1 MARYGSFDVGRKPSA
16 LKAGSSSG
24 GRVLKDFFLLEQD
37 VVYLNHGSFGAC
49 PRPVFEAYQAW
60 QLELER
66 QPMAFMRRL
75 GDEIGWA
82 RQALGAYLGAAGDN
96 LVYVPNATM
105 GLNIV
110 ARALSLQPGDEVL
123 GTDHEYGAIERA
135 WEFVC
140 AKQGARYVRQHV
152 PLPIRSAEQVVEAI
166 WAGVTE
172 RTRVLFFSHITS
184 PTALILPAEELV
196 RRACEAGILTVIDGA
211 HAPGQ
216 IPLDL
221 DGMGVDFYSGNCHK
235 WMMTP
240 KGSGFLYARPEVQPM
255 LEPLVVSWGYGNE
268 QPRVTCFVDQ
278 HQNQGTR
285 DMAAFLAVPSAIQFM
300 EEHDWPAV
308 RQSCHQM
315 VRDARRRIGALG
327 GPEPATPDERRWFS
341 QMASL
346 PLPLCDTGALCQRL
360 RDEYK
365 IEVPIVRWSGVNGD
379 SPRAFVRLSIQ
390 GYNTQADVDCLLDA
404 LETLLPEVLEA

>member
-1 MARYGSFDVGRKPSA
+1 
-16 LKAGSSSG
+16 
-24 GRVLKDFFLLEQD
+24 VLRDLFLLERD

-49 PRPVFEAYQAW
+49 PRPVFEAYQGW

-75 GDEIGWA
+75 GGEIDAA
-82 RQALGAYLGAAGDN
+82 REALGVYLGTAADN

-110 ARALSLQPGDEVL
+110 ARALHLEPGDEVL
-123 GTDHEYGAIERA
+123 GTDHEYGAIERT

-140 AKQGARYVRQHV
+140 AKQGAQYLRQHV
-152 PLPIRSAEQVVEAI
+152 PLPVRSAEQVVEAI

-184 PTALILPAEELV
+184 PTAWILPVAELV
-196 RRACEAGILTVIDGA
+196 SRARAAGILTVIDGA

-221 DGMGVDFYSGNCHK
+221 DALGADFYSGNCHK

-240 KGSGFLYARPEVQPM
+240 KGSGFLYARPDVQPL
-255 LEPLVVSWGYGNE
+255 LEPLVVSWGWGNE

-285 DMAAFLAVPSAIQFM
+285 DMAAFLSVPAAIRFM

-308 RQSCHQM
+308 RESCHQL
-315 VRDARRRIGALG
+315 VRETRRRIVDLG
-327 GPEPATPDERRWFS
+327 GPEPATPDDRRWFS

-360 RDEYK
+360 RDEYQ
-365 IEVPIVRWSGVNGD
+365 IEVPIVRWVGLNGEG
-379 SPRAFVRLSIQ
+379 PRAFVRLSIQ
-390 GYNTQADVDCLLDA
+390 GYNTQADVDRLMEG
-404 LETLLPEVLEA
+404 LEALLPEVALS